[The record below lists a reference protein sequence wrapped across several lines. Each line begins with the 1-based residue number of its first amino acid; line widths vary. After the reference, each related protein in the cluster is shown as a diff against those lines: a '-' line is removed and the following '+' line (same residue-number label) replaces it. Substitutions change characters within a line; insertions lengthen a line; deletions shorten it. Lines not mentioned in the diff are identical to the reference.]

1 MKKFLIVLLLILGCA
16 GTGFGGYWLA
26 TRQMTAPAG
35 DQTAQQNVY
44 NPLAGRED
52 AVSGSAAD
60 EVAPEVTEITFSA
73 SGDNLLHSYLYN
85 QAAARAKK
93 GTYDFSYCYKRVA
106 DFFKE
111 TDLNW
116 INQETLVTDTLE
128 PSSYPMFSS
137 PGQVVRDLYDI
148 NFRIFNISTNHTY
161 DKRAEGLT
169 ETEKFWESMPDDTLC
184 TGLVK
189 EEEYNDIPIK
199 EVDGVKFA
207 FLSYTYGTNG
217 LSHPDESD
225 LHVILLSETDV
236 IKKQMKKAR
245 KNADVVVVSC
255 HWGNEDTHT
264 ISESQRSMARQL
276 ADWGADLI
284 IGTHP
289 HVVQDCEWIK
299 TADGRKTF
307 CAYSL
312 GNFIS
317 GQDRADN
324 LIGAT
329 LSLTFEVTEDLLND
343 TFTVKIKHPKL
354 IPVITDYRS
363 GHVDVRVYWLSDYSR
378 EMADTHGV
386 RSRDSRFGYD
396 YIFDM
401 LQQTVTKRFLKLP
414 QKQP

>member
-1 MKKFLIVLLLILGCA
+1 MKKVLIALLLILGCA
-16 GTGFGGYWLA
+16 ATGFAGFWLA
-26 TRQMTAPAG
+26 SHKMTAPAE
-35 DQTAQQNVY
+35 DQLTQKTVY
-44 NPLAGRED
+44 NPLAAYE
-52 AVSGSAAD
+52 AASGSAVEEEEDAD
-60 EVAPEVTEITFSA
+60 VTEITFSA

-85 QAAARAKK
+85 QAAARAQK
-93 GTYDFSYCYKRVA
+93 GSYDFS
-106 DFFKE
+106 
-111 TDLNW
+111 
-116 INQETLVTDTLE
+116 TDTLE
-128 PSSYPMFSS
+128 PSSYPLFSS

-148 NFRIFNISTNHTY
+148 NFRFFNISTNHTY
-161 DKRAEGLT
+161 DKGAEGLA
-169 ETEKFWESMPDDTLC
+169 ETKKFWESMPDDTLVS
-184 TGLVK
+184 GLVEDDK
-189 EEEYNDIPIK
+189 YNDIPIK

-217 LSHPDESD
+217 LPKPSD
-225 LHVILLSETDV
+225 SNLRVILLSETD
-236 IKKQMKKAR
+236 IIQKQMKKAR

-264 ISESQRSMARQL
+264 ISESQRSMAKQL

-289 HVVQDCEWIK
+289 HVVQDAEWIK

-307 CAYSL
+307 VAYSL

-343 TFTVKIKHPKL
+343 TFTVKIKKPKL

-363 GHVDVRVYWLSDYSR
+363 GHVDVRVYWLEDYSR
-378 EMADTHGV
+378 EMADSHGV

-401 LQQTVTKRFLKLP
+401 LQQTVNKKFLQLP
-414 QKQP
+414 EKQP

>member
-1 MKKFLIVLLLILGCA
+1 MKRFLIVLLLILGCA
-16 GTGFGGYWLA
+16 ATGFGGFWLA
-26 TRQMTAPAG
+26 SHKMTAPAE
-35 DQTAQQNVY
+35 DQVTQKTVY
-44 NPLAGRED
+44 NPLAAWGV
-52 AVSGSAAD
+52 ASGSAVEDEDAD
-60 EVAPEVTEITFSA
+60 ITEITFSA
-73 SGDNLLHSYLYN
+73 SGDNLLHSYLYT
-85 QAAARAKK
+85 QAEARAKS

-111 TDLNW
+111 TDINW
-116 INQETLVTDTLE
+116 INQETVVTDTLE
-128 PSSYPMFSS
+128 PSSYPRFSS
-137 PGQVVRDLYDI
+137 PGQVIRDLYDV
-148 NFRIFNISTNHTY
+148 NFRIFNTSTNHIY
-161 DKRAEGLT
+161 DKGSEGLT
-169 ETEKFWESMPDDTLC
+169 ETEKFWESMPDDVLE

-189 EEEYNDIPIK
+189 EDKYNDIPIYEK
-199 EVDGVKFA
+199 DGIKFA

-217 LSHPDESD
+217 LSHPDDSD
-225 LHVILLSETDV
+225 LRVILLSETD
-236 IKKQMKKAR
+236 IIEKQMKKAR
-245 KNADVVVVSC
+245 KKADVVIVSC

-289 HVVQDCEWIK
+289 HVVQDAEWIK
-299 TADGRKTF
+299 TKDGHKTF

-329 LSLTFEVTEDLLND
+329 LSLTFEVKEDMLND
-343 TFTVKIKHPKL
+343 TYTIKIKKPKL
-354 IPVITDYRS
+354 IPVITDYRD
-363 GHVDVRVYWLSDYSR
+363 GHADLRVYWLENYSR
-378 EMADTHGV
+378 EMADSHGV

-401 LQQTVTKRFLKLP
+401 LKENVNKKFLKLP
-414 QKQP
+414 PKQP